1 LKIKTFVYLP
11 DGQIRRYEVFL
22 LVEVAD
28 PGLGGLLDDDG
39 NAIGVLSAD
48 LLAFGTALLV
58 GVLFL
63 KGQRK
68 TIEGSDV

>member
-1 LKIKTFVYLP
+1 MHADLP

-28 PGLGGLLDDDG
+28 SGLGGLLDDDG
-39 NAIGVLSAD
+39 NAIGVLPAD
-48 LLAFGTALLV
+48 LLALGTALLV

-63 KGQRK
+63 QRQ
-68 TIEGSDV
+68 ERL